1 MTLPNGVLDLEP
13 IYAAFFA
20 LISGNNLPGWTDAT
34 GQGKTFVLASRV
46 PRGTAQLSAG
56 QLPCLFQEELGFD
69 ITPAIKTLQ
78 ARTKYALRIDV
89 AIVVSCSGAAQPLGQ
104 ETQIPSQDL
113 NHAITAV
120 LNAVTPQ
127 NPNMKQTL
135 GGLVDSAVA
144 EGRIE
149 RVNGLP
155 GAGTQLSIGVIP
167 FTILTI

>member
-20 LISGNNLPGWTDAT
+20 LLSGSNLPGWTDAT
-34 GQGKTFVLASRV
+34 GQTKSFAVASRV
-46 PRGTAQLSAG
+46 PRGTAQISAG
-56 QLPCLFQEELGFD
+56 QLPCLFHEELGFE
-69 ITPAIKTLQ
+69 IAATGGHT
-78 ARTKYALRIDV
+78 ARTKYKLRVDV
-89 AIVVSCSGAAQPLGQ
+89 AVIVSCAGAAQPLGQ

-120 LNAVTPQ
+120 LNAVA
-127 NPNMKQTL
+127 NPNPNGKQTL
-135 GGLVDSAVA
+135 GGLVDSVVA

-167 FTILTI
+167 YTILTI